1 MTGPELSQ
9 RRSRAG
15 LSVDELAEALNRHV
29 DEVAAWEQIPG
40 TLPRAVDRD
49 VEWILASAE
58 RGRAFEAAGIPVCP
72 WVTERERELDAR
84 DSKALEVWITQS
96 EAHAKTCD
104 VCQRRE
110 AFGRTLPPLP
120 PFPMSPQLRLLASV
134 AGTIQRLPGWLR
146 PAAVGAILI
155 GGLTIVR
162 AILLLVL
169 RRAAPSLE
177 LLLTVLAA
185 HRDVAE
191 CAVVGV
197 ADEIKGEI
205 PLGLIVLKAGVR
217 RPADVIAEELVAMV
231 RERIGPVAAFRTA
244 VVVQR
249 LPKTRSGKIL
259 RGTVKKIADASEYRV
274 PATIDDP
281 ASLAEIAA
289 ALATVG
295 YPRR

>member
-9 RRSRAG
+9 RRIRAG

-185 HRDVAE
+185 AGVGAYGG
-191 CAVVGV
+191 AVGGLAYGAAREWTKKLGAFGPYALGV
-197 ADEIKGEI
+197 ICVYAYLLAFGI
-205 PLGLIVLKAGVR
+205 PLAVFGGEDMFRSAPGWIAFTIVGTIFGLIIGR
-217 RPADVIAEELVAMV
+217 SWFRDSGTPAK
-231 RERIGPVAAFRTA
+231 ER
-244 VVVQR
+244 
-249 LPKTRSGKIL
+249 S
-259 RGTVKKIADASEYRV
+259 
-274 PATIDDP
+274 
-281 ASLAEIAA
+281 
-289 ALATVG
+289 
-295 YPRR
+295 

>member
-72 WVTERERELDAR
+72 WVTERERDLDAR

-185 HRDVAE
+185 AGVGAYGG
-191 CAVVGV
+191 AVGGLAYGAAREWTKKLGAFGPYALGV
-197 ADEIKGEI
+197 ICVYAYLLAFGI
-205 PLGLIVLKAGVR
+205 PLAVFGGE
-217 RPADVIAEELVAMV
+217 DM
-231 RERIGPVAAFRTA
+231 FRTA
-244 VVVQR
+244 SGWIAFTIVGTIFG
-249 LPKTRSGKIL
+249 LIIGRSWF
-259 RGTVKKIADASEYRV
+259 RDSGT
-274 PATIDDP
+274 PAKER
-281 ASLAEIAA
+281 S
-289 ALATVG
+289 
-295 YPRR
+295 

>member
-9 RRSRAG
+9 RRIRAG

-120 PFPMSPQLRLLASV
+120 PFPLSPQLRLLASV

-146 PAAVGAILI
+146 PAAVGAA
-155 GGLTIVR
+155 GG
-162 AILLLVL
+162 
-169 RRAAPSLE
+169 
-177 LLLTVLAA
+177 
-185 HRDVAE
+185 
-191 CAVVGV
+191 
-197 ADEIKGEI
+197 
-205 PLGLIVLKAGVR
+205 
-217 RPADVIAEELVAMV
+217 
-231 RERIGPVAAFRTA
+231 
-244 VVVQR
+244 
-249 LPKTRSGKIL
+249 
-259 RGTVKKIADASEYRV
+259 
-274 PATIDDP
+274 
-281 ASLAEIAA
+281 
-289 ALATVG
+289 
-295 YPRR
+295 